1 MAPPLLPGDAP
12 IFELSHPG
20 EIDVF
25 CLLRNE
31 FDGTVLDG
39 LNSGLGK
46 RVDLHKPL
54 IAQKGFDDR
63 MTLLTPWHHECVRLD
78 FFEQRAFFEGVDD
91 FCSCLKAV
99 KSLELGASCL
109 IHRAVGIHN
118 IDHWEVVP
126 TPHVVIIKVMGWS
139 DLDAPSTKLHIHI
152 AISDNRDGSL
162 C

>member
-12 IFELSHPG
+12 ILELSHPG

-25 CLLRNE
+25 CLLGDK
-31 FDGTVLDG
+31 FDRTVLNG

-46 RVDLHKPL
+46 RFDLHKPL

-63 MTLLTPWHHECVRLD
+63 MTLLAPRHHKCVRLD
-78 FFEQRAFFEGVDD
+78 FFKQRAFFEGIDD
-91 FCSCLKAV
+91 FGSCLKAV
-99 KSLELGASCL
+99 KSLEHGAGGL
-109 IHRAVGIHN
+109 IHCAVGVHD
-118 IDHWEVVP
+118 IDHWEIVP
-126 TPHVVIIKVMGWS
+126 IPYVVIVKVVCWG

-152 AISDNRDGSL
+152 AISDNRDGAL

>member
-31 FDGTVLDG
+31 FDRTVFDG

-63 MTLLTPWHHECVRLD
+63 MTLLTPWHHSVCGSI
-78 FFEQRAFFEGVDD
+78 FRAASILRGRRRFLLVPQT
-91 FCSCLKAV
+91 V

-109 IHRAVGIHN
+109 IHRAVGIHD

-126 TPHVVIIKVMGWS
+126 IPHVVIVKVVCGG
-139 DLDAPSTKLHIHI
+139 DLDAPSTKLHIT
-152 AISDNRDGSL
+152 
-162 C
+162 